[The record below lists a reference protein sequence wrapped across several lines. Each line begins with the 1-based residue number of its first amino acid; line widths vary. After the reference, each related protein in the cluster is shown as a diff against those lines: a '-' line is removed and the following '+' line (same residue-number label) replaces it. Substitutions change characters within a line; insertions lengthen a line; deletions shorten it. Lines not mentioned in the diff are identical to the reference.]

1 MGVESMAQVT
11 VYMRDKDVEKL
22 KKLVAFFDKEKMLP
36 KNNRSTVTEK
46 ILMDYIEMMSV
57 MEIEKGE
64 KAFDRNLIFE
74 YAKQVSETKTKDD
87 ELEKEKVALF
97 NSFMERFLAR
107 KKRMERLESELQELR
122 EFADSMKYKS
132 GESILDRYEKQ
143 RSKNKR

>member
-1 MGVESMAQVT
+1 
-11 VYMRDKDVEKL
+11 
-22 KKLVAFFDKEKMLP
+22 
-36 KNNRSTVTEK
+36 
-46 ILMDYIEMMSV
+46 MDYIEMMSV

-64 KAFDRNLIFE
+64 KVFDRNLIFE

-122 EFADSMKYKS
+122 EFADSVKYKS

>member
-1 MGVESMAQVT
+1 MAQVT
-11 VYMRDKDVEKL
+11 VYLRDKDVENL
-22 KKLVAFFDKEKMLP
+22 KKLVVEFDKKNLLP

-46 ILMDYIEMMSV
+46 VLMDYIEMMSE
-57 MEIEKGE
+57 MKIEKGE
-64 KAFDRNLIFE
+64 KVYDRNLIFE

-97 NSFMERFLAR
+97 NSFMDRFLAR

-122 EFADSMKYKS
+122 EFADSVKYKS

-143 RSKNKR
+143 RSKVN

>member
-1 MGVESMAQVT
+1 MAQVT
-11 VYMRDKDVEKL
+11 VYLREKDVEKL
-22 KKLVAFFDKEKMLP
+22 KKLVAFFDKEKLLP

-64 KAFDRNLIFE
+64 KVFDRNLIFE

-122 EFADSMKYKS
+122 EFADSVKYKS

>member
-1 MGVESMAQVT
+1 MAQVT
-11 VYMRDKDVEKL
+11 VYLRDKDVENL
-22 KKLVAFFDKEKMLP
+22 KKLVAEFDKKNLLP

-46 ILMDYIEMMSV
+46 ILMDYIEMMSE
-57 MEIEKGE
+57 MKIEKGE
-64 KAFDRNLIFE
+64 KVYDRNLIFE

-97 NSFMERFLAR
+97 NSFMDRFLAR

-122 EFADSMKYKS
+122 EFADSVKYKS

-143 RSKNKR
+143 RSKVN